1 MKMCQW
7 VNKDVTFTSKFT
19 EDRFVVFSW
28 PNQYLPA
35 WLEHVHVFVILLQ
48 VVYFTRLHTEL
59 YNTCNTGLPCS
70 RLSSNSCQTVIWS
83 HGRNFSFQIFSLSR
97 FFGHYWCYY
106 WRHGHMH
113 LVSKSPSNEM
123 GNQDKLELTGRQK
136 WPSQVACV
144 LENVK
149 CWGVWNTTCG
159 HKAKD
164 ITLFNRLEERGVEKA
179 KDITH

>member
-1 MKMCQW
+1 MWHLLANLLKIGLLFFPGQTSIYRPGWSMCMFSSSCCKWYISQGCTL
-7 VNKDVTFTSKFT
+7 NFT
-19 EDRFVVFSW
+19 
-28 PNQYLPA
+28 
-35 WLEHVHVFVILLQ
+35 ILATLACLAQ
-48 VVYFTRLHTEL
+48 GYHQTLVRL
-59 YNTCNTGLPCS
+59 
-70 RLSSNSCQTVIWS
+70 IWS

-164 ITLFNRLEERGVEKA
+164 ITLFTRLEERGVEKA